1 MFRRIAVSLPALAAS
16 CGRFYTPSEDLK
28 KLYASDFD
36 KAQFPC
42 NIVPSD
48 SVLFAKFL
56 YQAGEAKNAHD
67 AISKDFQTIIAA
79 IPSLP
84 VFWERTARVDDIQQ
98 FKNLSAPTTFT
109 LQWMQANGML
119 DQLADVAE
127 VYDTYL
133 NAKMKRVVA
142 KIYVAPGKTEDKA
155 TIEKAKKVADE
166 VAKEHKEFS
175 GFKVAYKVLVDR
187 TIVDGFA
194 VDLQG
199 VFVNQAEGR
208 KSADRTTDEADYTTI
223 PIPHVPKTHWEDNI
237 ETEVLR
243 KYLDSLAAYDA
254 EEIKTGV

>member
-1 MFRRIAVSLPALAAS
+1 MFRRIAVNLPALAAS
-16 CGRFYTPSEDLK
+16 CGRFYTPSEEMK

-36 KAQFPC
+36 KASFPC

-67 AISKDFQTIIAA
+67 AIAKDFQSIVSA

-84 VFWERTARVDDIQQ
+84 VFWERTASIDDIQQ
-98 FKNLSAPTTFT
+98 FRNLSEPTTFT
-109 LQWMQANGML
+109 LQWMKANGML
-119 DQLADVAE
+119 DLLADVAE
-127 VYDTYL
+127 VYETYF

-142 KIYVAPGKTEDKA
+142 KIYVGPGKTEEKS
-155 TIEKAKKVADE
+155 TIEKAQKVADE
-166 VAKEHKEFS
+166 IAKEHKEFS
-175 GFKVAYKVLVDR
+175 GFKVVYKVIVDR

-199 VFVNQAEGR
+199 VYVNEATGR
-208 KSADRTTDEADYTTI
+208 KTAARAADEADYTTI
-223 PIPHVPKTHWEDNI
+223 PPPHVPKTRWEDNI

-243 KYLDSLAAYDA
+243 KYLDSLATYDA
-254 EEIKTGV
+254 EEIKNGV